1 MKIIIGT
8 ANFLKIYGLKK
19 KIIREKKIENI
30 FDFAKKNKILNYDCS
45 AEYNNLNKI
54 SKYFKKKDKIFF
66 KIKIKK
72 NNYKEISNKIKRI
85 KKKIYCL
92 MIHNIETNSL
102 LKIKKDFSLLNNLAK
117 ENSINKIGI
126 SIYDLKDLNIIKKN
140 NLLFDYIQIPVNLF
154 NQTFNEK
161 NTKVMRQNGTK
172 FIARSVFFQ
181 GLIFDENWKKL
192 RSIKLKN
199 KIFQID
205 KIVKKLK
212 STRLEMCIDFIK
224 KLRWIDMFIIGVD
237 SEDHLNN
244 ILKAFK
250 KQNKN
255 KLTYKFFINEKKI
268 IDPRLWN

>member
-1 MKIIIGT
+1 
-8 ANFLKIYGLKK
+8 
-19 KIIREKKIENI
+19 
-30 FDFAKKNKILNYDCS
+30 
-45 AEYNNLNKI
+45 
-54 SKYFKKKDKIFF
+54 
-66 KIKIKK
+66 
-72 NNYKEISNKIKRI
+72 
-85 KKKIYCL
+85 
-92 MIHNIETNSL
+92 
-102 LKIKKDFSLLNNLAK
+102 
-117 ENSINKIGI
+117 
-126 SIYDLKDLNIIKKN
+126 
-140 NLLFDYIQIPVNLF
+140 
-154 NQTFNEK
+154 
-161 NTKVMRQNGTK
+161 MRQNGTK

-181 GLIFDENWKKL
+181 GLIFDQNWKKL

-205 KIVKKLK
+205 KSVKKLK

-244 ILKAFK
+244 IFKAFK